1 MKKIMIFLSIALS
14 IDTGVSAQALNQL
27 WATDTTLKVP
37 ESVMLDSKN
46 QRLYVT
52 NIEGK
57 GAWDK
62 DGKGSI
68 SLLTL
73 SGKILNPEWIKGLHA
88 PKGMTMFGDF
98 LVVADV
104 DSVVIVEVTKAQIVK
119 KIYVD
124 GA

>member
-1 MKKIMIFLSIALS
+1 MKKSMLLFLMVMGITSGAM
-14 IDTGVSAQALNQL
+14 AQSLNKL

-37 ESVMLDSKN
+37 ESVLLDSKN

-73 SGKILNPEWIKGLHA
+73 SGKILNPEWIKGLHGR
-88 PKGMTMFGDF
+88 PK
-98 LVVADV
+98 A
-104 DSVVIVEVTKAQIVK
+104 
-119 KIYVD
+119 
-124 GA
+124 

>member
-1 MKKIMIFLSIALS
+1 MKKSMLLFSIVVGLAS
-14 IDTGVSAQALNQL
+14 GAMAQGLNKL

-37 ESVMLDSKN
+37 ESVLLDSKN

-52 NIEGK
+52 NIDGK

-73 SGKILNPEWIKGLHA
+73 SGR
-88 PKGMTMFGDF
+88 
-98 LVVADV
+98 
-104 DSVVIVEVTKAQIVK
+104 
-119 KIYVD
+119 
-124 GA
+124 